1 MKTSSS
7 TTTLCILLLTAL
19 LSFSNAK
26 KSHLRPTK
34 KYLRCN
40 VNSFACGNAGDDRV
54 NLCHYNGK
62 EFTTRCVQSRSS
74 IVEHWHAQDYC
85 GQCVETHRHAFASRT
100 ELQKAVDHYL
110 DDPTSHK
117 RLSAKYGYP
126 MGQWDVGRVTD
137 FSHLFAKRIEFN
149 EDIALWN
156 TTSATS
162 LDYMFEHAHSFEG
175 DISRWDVSNVES
187 MERTF
192 FGAGKFNADIRGW
205 KTTSLTNLM
214 GTFWRATSF
223 NQPLNSWDTSKVEI
237 MSRCFSQATSFNQPL
252 DQWDTSHVLDASYM
266 FQQAVAFSQDLTNWQ
281 VHGVQTFEGMFSKV
295 PHYQI
300 PQVQKEVTRT
310 WKMSKGA
317 VVNHMFTA
325 PRDKSLR
332 AQKFENMQLDLQ
344 ALLRATSQ
352 NNETQTDG
360 KPGNDN
366 GEVLSR
372 EILCH
377 GGVCM

>member
-7 TTTLCILLLTAL
+7 LCFLLLLSAL
-19 LSFSNAK
+19 LSFSTAK

-40 VNSFACGNAGDDRV
+40 TNTFACGNPGEDRV
-54 NLCHYNGK
+54 NLCHYNGE
-62 EFTTRCVQSRSS
+62 EFTTLCVQSRGS
-74 IVEHWHAQDYC
+74 IVEQLHAQDYC
-85 GQCVETHRHAFASRT
+85 GQCVDSHRHAFESRA
-100 ELQKAVDHYL
+100 ELQKAVDEYL
-110 DDPTSHK
+110 DDATSRK

-137 FSHLFAKRIEFN
+137 FSHLFAKRVNFN
-149 EDIALWN
+149 EDISLWN

-162 LDYMFEHAHSFEG
+162 LDYMFWHAHSFQG
-175 DISRWDVSNVES
+175 DISHWDVSNVES

-192 FGAGKFNADIRGW
+192 FGAEEFNADISGW
-205 KTTSLTNLM
+205 NTASLTNMM

-223 NQPLNSWDTSKVEI
+223 NRPLNSWDTSKVEI
-237 MSRCFSQATSFNQPL
+237 MSRCFSQATSFNHPL
-252 DQWDTSHVLDASYM
+252 DQWDTTSVTDASYM
-266 FQQAVAFSQDLTNWQ
+266 FQQAVAFTQDLTMWK
-281 VHGVQTFEGMFSKV
+281 VHAVQTFEGMFSKV

-300 PQVQKEVTRT
+300 QTVQKELLAE
-310 WKMSKGA
+310 WKMQKGA

-325 PRDKSLR
+325 PRDMSLR
-332 AQKFENMQLDLQ
+332 AQKFENVQLDLQ

-352 NNETQTDG
+352 KNETQTDG
-360 KPGNDN
+360 KPDNDD